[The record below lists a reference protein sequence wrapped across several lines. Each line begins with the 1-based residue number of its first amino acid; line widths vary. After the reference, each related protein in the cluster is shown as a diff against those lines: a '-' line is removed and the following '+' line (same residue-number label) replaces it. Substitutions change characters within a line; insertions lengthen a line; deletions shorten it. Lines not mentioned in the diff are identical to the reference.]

1 MDFTRKLNKN
11 NKNKFLFILF
21 YYIILL
27 ILYFQLIILLNKMQ
41 MHYNY
46 SFINNEFLDFF
57 ERGKLEFELYD
68 DDIN

>member
-1 MDFTRKLNKN
+1 M
-11 NKNKFLFILF
+11 
-21 YYIILL
+21 ILL